1 MSKFYKPDLDRTNNL
16 NVIIHTPRNY
26 GRVGTYYFT
35 TFRKAY
41 AKERK
46 KLMGELIIILS
57 ITLILT
63 VLSSFWIGYS
73 YGKLRAIK
81 LYEETQIQTF
91 KEYMN
96 STYGT
101 TNMEGGT
108 DNDSIN

>member
-1 MSKFYKPDLDRTNNL
+1 MKNFYKPDFDRMNNL
-16 NVIIHTPRNY
+16 NLIIRAPRNY
-26 GRVGTYYFT
+26 GRVGLYYFT
-35 TFRKAY
+35 HFRKTY

-91 KEYMN
+91 KDYMN
-96 STYGT
+96 STYGIT
-101 TNMEGGT
+101 GKGE
-108 DNDSIN
+108 NDETFND

>member
-1 MSKFYKPDLDRTNNL
+1 MKDFYKPDFTKMKGLYIVMSRRGNGKT
-16 NVIIHTPRNY
+16 IA
-26 GRVGTYYFT
+26 YYWIA
-35 TFRKAY
+35 FRKAY

-63 VLSSFWIGYS
+63 VVSSFWIGYS

-91 KEYMN
+91 KDY
-96 STYGT
+96 
-101 TNMEGGT
+101 MEGDT

>member
-1 MSKFYKPDLDRTNNL
+1 MSKFWKPDFERMNNL
-16 NVIIHTPRNY
+16 NLIIHTPRQC
-26 GRVGTYYFT
+26 GRIGLYYFT
-35 TFRKAY
+35 HFRKTY

-63 VLSSFWIGYS
+63 VVSSFWIGYS
-73 YGKLRAIK
+73 YGKLRTIK

-91 KEYMN
+91 KDYMN

-101 TNMEGGT
+101 TNKEGDT
-108 DNDSIN
+108 DNDRIN